1 MTADT
6 TIGVISFPGSNG
18 DHDALHAISQDLG
31 AVARSID
38 YRATDLGGFD
48 AIILPGG
55 FSYGDALRC
64 GAIARF
70 APVMKELQV
79 VADQGKP
86 ILGICNGFQVL
97 CEAHLLPGALVR
109 NKSRKFHC
117 FRTNI
122 IIENAATAWTSGLTG
137 GDVLELPVA
146 HGEGA
151 FHADREVIERLEAN
165 GQIVARYCEP
175 DGSVTAAANPNG
187 SIAGIAAIC
196 NEARNVVGLMPHP
209 ERATDP
215 LLGGTDGLRILRSV
229 LLRVAV

>member
-1 MTADT
+1 MTSDF

-18 DHDALHAISQDLG
+18 DQDALHAITSDLG
-31 AVARSID
+31 VGARSID
-38 YRATDLGGFD
+38 YRATDLSGLD

-70 APVMKELQV
+70 APVMSELRTFV
-79 VADQGKP
+79 EQGKP
-86 ILGICNGFQVL
+86 VLGICNGFQVL
-97 CEAHLLPGALVR
+97 CEAHLLPGALIR
-109 NKSRKFHC
+109 NKSLKFHC

-122 IIENAATAWTSGLTG
+122 RIDNATTAWTSGLTEG
-137 GDVLELPVA
+137 EVLELPVA

-151 FHADREVIERLEAN
+151 FYADPSRIEHLRVN
-165 GQIVARYCEP
+165 GQIVARYCES
-175 DGSVTAAANPNG
+175 DGSVTDLANPNG
-187 SIAGIAAIC
+187 SVAGIAAIC

-215 LLGGTDGLRILRSV
+215 LLGGIDGLKILKSV
-229 LLRVAV
+229 LNRVAV